1 MFGVN
6 QDLSIALAF
15 KMEHGRRRPRIVGD
29 PVKALKWIQARK
41 NPDSDRDW
49 FIMFTEIA
57 GMALAAAEAAA
68 ANSQDTARPD
78 RENARALSEKIA
90 KAFWEAR
97 S

>member
-41 NPDSDRDW
+41 NPDGDRDW
-49 FIMFTEIA
+49 FIVFTEIA
-57 GMALAAAEAAA
+57 GMALAAAAAA
-68 ANSQDTARPD
+68 AKTPQDGAGND
-78 RENARALSEKIA
+78 RENARALSETIA